1 MKLDHDHDEV
11 PRNRMLL
18 CIFHWIPYVC
28 WFIMVHS
35 PRTAAWIP
43 IPWSWSPC
51 DSRCHLLGFPVF
63 PSLRFLSNPN
73 CGTFFL
79 TWSWDDHDL
88 IIPWSPILSGK
99 TILVP
104 RVPVTSRDPSREVC
118 VRSSWPRINCC
129 RRCMRR
135 CCPRAQRKLERGRSV
150 PGWLIPTLEGGG
162 CELEN
167 GYGSIPINTIFS
179 GMNIHLPAILMFT
192 RGTRFWHTAT
202 SENDDHSV
210 TQVCLAREMMSFFW
224 LRYPSWGT
232 TFGKGMI

>member
-104 RVPVTSRDPSREVC
+104 RVPVTSRDPSREE
-118 VRSSWPRINCC
+118 SSRGLRKKLLTMDQLLQEMHASMLPQSAAKARARKVSAWMINSDLGGWWLWT
-129 RRCMRR
+129 
-135 CCPRAQRKLERGRSV
+135 RKRV
-150 PGWLIPTLEGGG
+150 W
-162 CELEN
+162 
-167 GYGSIPINTIFS
+167 INT
-179 GMNIHLPAILMFT
+179 
-192 RGTRFWHTAT
+192 
-202 SENDDHSV
+202 
-210 TQVCLAREMMSFFW
+210 
-224 LRYPSWGT
+224 Y
-232 TFGKGMI
+232 